1 MYGLYARQSVEKQD
15 SISVESQLE
24 FCRFEIKGQ
33 AFRTYID
40 RGFSGKDTRRPGFEA
55 LMEDIRRGEIQAVVV
70 YKLDRISRSIVDFSN
85 MMEVFQSYGVDVYKR
100 QNQNTGFLNRT
111 FQLIFISVPPY
122 YTGSPNLIKIYPT
135 QAVITKRRI
144 LSTILS
150 QRFPDFSLNSAMDKR
165 ALLIS
170 APVSYTHLLAH
181 NISEMASKKPMGK
194 LSLASSSS
202 QKGQPSNDSDCVR

>member
-85 MMEVFQSYGVDVYKR
+85 MMEVFQSYGVS
-100 QNQNTGFLNRT
+100 
-111 FQLIFISVPPY
+111 FISSTEKFDTSTPIGRAMLNLCCLL
-122 YTGSPNLIKIYPT
+122 YTS
-135 QAVITKRRI
+135 R
-144 LSTILS
+144 
-150 QRFPDFSLNSAMDKR
+150 
-165 ALLIS
+165 
-170 APVSYTHLLAH
+170 
-181 NISEMASKKPMGK
+181 
-194 LSLASSSS
+194 
-202 QKGQPSNDSDCVR
+202 CV